1 MSRLLKTVCSR
12 DCPDVCAIQVRVE
25 EGRAVALKG
34 DREDPV
40 TQGFLCERT
49 QRFLHR
55 QYSDDRFMTPMVRVR
70 GKLVPIDWPQALDLA
85 AEKLTVAKGV
95 YGAASVLHYKSGGSL
110 GILKNAASVLFDAWG
125 PVTVKRGDICS
136 GAGEAA
142 QVEDFGVAESHDLFD
157 LYNAKLILLWGKN
170 PHTSG
175 VHLLPI
181 LKKAHAQGAKII
193 AIDPVKTRAAQLAD
207 AFLQPRPGADSA
219 VALGV
224 ARCLFEAGAIDPQAR
239 QYCDHLDAFERL
251 ARART
256 LEDYAQEA
264 DLPAAV
270 IASLARDY
278 AERSPAAI
286 LVGWGMGRRKNGS
299 ATVRTLDALGAISG
313 NLGVAGGGVSY
324 NFRRRMAFDCDF
336 GVTPAEPPRTFAE
349 ALLGQEIL
357 AAKNPP
363 VRVIWVTAG
372 NPISMLPDAN
382 VVREAFRKV
391 DFKVVVDTHPT
402 DTTDIADLVLPTL
415 TLLEDDDLLG
425 SYGNHYLRA
434 STPVLSP
441 PAQTKHELHIWQGLA
456 QRLGVGEVM
465 DGSIQDWKRRATRR
479 LQAAGVAVEALE
491 AGPQKNPFVKPVLF
505 GNRRFETSTGRVN
518 LIRTTPERPQPD
530 AEYPLL
536 LLAVSTPKA
545 QSSQQAYPVSG
556 APVVRVHPS
565 VAAEIGDGQQACL
578 QSRQGRLTVLVQAD
592 PKVRADVALMDK
604 GGMFRDGR
612 CVNALV
618 RASETDDGG
627 GAAYYDE
634 PVRLTPS
641 TN

>member
-55 QYSDDRFMTPMVRVR
+55 QYSEDRFMTPMVRVR

-85 AEKLTVAKGV
+85 AEKLTAAKEAH
-95 YGAASVLHYKSGGSL
+95 GAASVLHYKSGGSL
-110 GILKNAASVLFDAWG
+110 GILKNAASVLFDTWG

-142 QVEDFGVAESHDLFD
+142 QVEDFGVSESHDLFD

-181 LKKAHAQGAKII
+181 LKKARAQGAKII

-207 AFLQPRPGADSA
+207 EFLQPRPGADYA

-224 ARCLFEAGAIDPQAR
+224 ARCLFETGAIDPQAR

-251 ARART
+251 VRTRT
-256 LEDYAQEA
+256 LEDYAREA

-336 GVTPAEPPRTFAE
+336 GATPVEPPRTFAE

-363 VRVIWVTAG
+363 VQVVWVTAG

-441 PAQTKHELHIWQGLA
+441 PAQTKHELHIWQALA

-505 GNRRFETSTGRVN
+505 GNRRFETLTGRVN
-518 LIRTTPERPQPD
+518 LIRTTPERLLPD

-556 APVVRVHPS
+556 VPVVRVHPS

-578 QSRQGRLTVLVQAD
+578 QSRQGSLTVLIQAD

-641 TN
+641 MN